1 MNTHTILAFTAIAA
15 LSIMSPGPAVLLSLR
30 NGASYGA
37 RSVLWSAFGN
47 VSGGFC
53 LSAAAILG
61 LGVVLKSSALLFG
74 AVKIMG
80 AMYLFYIGLRH
91 LFGRSS
97 ALGSESFDAQLVN
110 EPGRHKLYGEAFLTA
125 ATNPKALLF
134 FTALFPQF
142 VDARA
147 PLLPQFLVLTGI
159 FMLLSYLTH
168 IGYAL
173 LASRA
178 RGMLLRPMFAKWVN
192 RVVGA
197 AFISFG
203 SLLLALRRQAV

>member
-30 NGASYGA
+30 NGASYGM
-37 RSVLWSAFGN
+37 RSVLWSALGN
-47 VSGGFC
+47 LCGIFC
-53 LSAAAILG
+53 LSTAAILG
-61 LGVVLKSSALLFG
+61 LGVLLKSSALLFD

-80 AMYLFYIGLRH
+80 ALYLFYIGLRH
-91 LFGRSS
+91 LFGRAS
-97 ALGSESFDAQLVN
+97 ALGSTAPDAEPSN

-159 FMLLSYLTH
+159 FMLLSYITH
-168 IGYAL
+168 VGYAL

-192 RVVGA
+192 RVVGT